1 MPAVQWAKL
10 VMNLNNAINALSGLP
25 LAAELAQ
32 RAFRRCLAAAQR
44 EAIALLDAAHACR
57 SRG

>member
-1 MPAVQWAKL
+1 MAAVQWAKL

-32 RAFRRCLAAAQR
+32 RPYRRCLR
-44 EAIALLDAAHACR
+44 PR
-57 SRG
+57 SARRWGCSRARGSGSPG